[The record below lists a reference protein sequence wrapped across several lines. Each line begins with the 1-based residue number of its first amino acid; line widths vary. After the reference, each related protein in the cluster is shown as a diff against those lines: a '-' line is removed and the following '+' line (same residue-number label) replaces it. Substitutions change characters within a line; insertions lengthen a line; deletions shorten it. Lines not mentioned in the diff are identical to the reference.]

1 MDGNETYDKNES
13 EIPLL
18 IPPSD
23 VVPSKLLTVNVDPRL
38 RERFFG
44 EFNGESDDNYNRVW
58 ENDAVSADHTS
69 WDVESVNSVMRRTS
83 HLVLDLESKVLHS
96 NDVSKWNCL
105 LVAHGDVLQI
115 MQTAFCKIDGTKVL
129 LDLSLYS
136 IFNIYN
142 SFIEFLFQ
150 HRGLPHLD
158 TAAIRALELARE

>member
-1 MDGNETYDKNES
+1 LFVDGNETYDKNEL

-44 EFNGESDDNYNRVW
+44 AFNGESDDNYNRVW

-115 MQTAFCKIDGTKVL
+115 MQTAFCKIDGTK
-129 LDLSLYS
+129 
-136 IFNIYN
+136 
-142 SFIEFLFQ
+142 

-158 TAAIRALELARE
+158 TAAIRALELARK